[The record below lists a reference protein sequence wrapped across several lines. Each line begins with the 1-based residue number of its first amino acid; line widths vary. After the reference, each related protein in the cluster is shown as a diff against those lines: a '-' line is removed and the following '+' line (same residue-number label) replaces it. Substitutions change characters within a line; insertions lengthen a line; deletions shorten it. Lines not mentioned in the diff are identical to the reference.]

1 MADLHPRVQQLL
13 SDLERQR
20 DELRVKMHLAK
31 ADGREEL
38 AKLDEKLD
46 QLRARAGRVT
56 TEAQSA
62 AGDIGDA
69 AKVLASEIREGFER
83 IRNAL

>member
-46 QLRARAGRVT
+46 QLRARAGRLT

>member
-31 ADGREEL
+31 VDGREEL
-38 AKLDEKLD
+38 AKLDAKLD
-46 QLRARAGRVT
+46 QLRARAGRVS

-69 AKVLASEIREGFER
+69 AKTLASEIREGFER
-83 IRNAL
+83 IRKAL

>member
-31 ADGREEL
+31 VDGREEL
-38 AKLDEKLD
+38 AKLDAKLD
-46 QLRARAGRVT
+46 QLRARAGRVS

-69 AKVLASEIREGFER
+69 AKALASEIREGFDR
-83 IRNAL
+83 IRKAL